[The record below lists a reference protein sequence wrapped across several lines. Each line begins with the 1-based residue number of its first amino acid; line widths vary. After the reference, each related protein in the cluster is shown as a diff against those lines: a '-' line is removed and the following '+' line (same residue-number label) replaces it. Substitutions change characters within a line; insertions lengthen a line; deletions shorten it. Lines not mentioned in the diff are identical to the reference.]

1 MTYRQPPANKS
12 SVRRA
17 GKAISDKVETEN
29 DIALLD
35 QWRMAHGYV
44 LNTFKVWIRH
54 KISAVNFDVEF
65 AQRLK
70 RRNTVVD
77 KLRRHDVGGRPLIRD
92 VTAMHDFAGCR
103 LIFDSVD
110 DLNKFREFMHSS
122 RVMKNVNHKLKHDPQ
137 KYDYIANPKFT
148 GYRGVHD
155 VFRHFPRGSERG
167 EAAKAWDGLM
177 VEIQYR
183 TRAQHAWATA
193 VEISDAIDGQR
204 TKFEMD
210 QSERGR
216 FFAIASE
223 LIARHHEGLA
233 QGLSEE
239 ATSDLVLELK
249 KLEDRLGIL
258 ENLSV
263 LRQAEVQGDFK
274 RHNVLN
280 IVRVQGDEIAL
291 ELYTFDSP
299 TDAMVKATE
308 LEASEHSINAVY
320 VRGDNPKQIRSA
332 YRNYFND
339 PVDFVALVRQALAA

>member
-1 MTYRQPPANKS
+1 MSYRTPPTNKS

-17 GKAISDKVETEN
+17 GKAISEKAETDH

-44 LNTFKVWIRH
+44 LNTFKVWLRR
-54 KISAVNFDVEF
+54 KIELFDFDIEF

-70 RRNTVVD
+70 RRNTVID
-77 KLRRHDVGGRPLIRD
+77 KLQRHDANGTPLIRD

-103 LIFDSVD
+103 LIFETVD
-110 DLNKFREFMHSS
+110 DLRKFRDYMHSS
-122 RVMKNVNHKLKHDPQ
+122 RVMKNVNHELKNNSD
-137 KYDYIANPKFT
+137 KYDYIATPKFT
-148 GYRGVHD
+148 GYRGIHD
-155 VFRHFPRGSERG
+155 VYRHFPRGSERG

-193 VEISDAIDGQR
+193 VEISDVIDGQR

-216 FFAIASE
+216 FFAVASE
-223 LIARHHEGLA
+223 LIARHYEGLA
-233 QGLSEE
+233 HGLDGEFTE
-239 ATSDLVLELK
+239 DLIVELK
-249 KLEDRLGIL
+249 KLEERLGIL

-263 LRQAEVQGDFK
+263 LRQAEVQGEFK

-280 IVRVQGDEIAL
+280 IVRVQGDEITL

-299 TDAMVKATE
+299 TEAISKATE

-339 PVDFVALVRQALAA
+339 PVDFVALVRGALAA